1 MTYITLAYSA
11 KYKRINIAHFLYEF
25 RKKNFKKT
33 KTTLDLHLI
42 IWKHKN

>member
-25 RKKNFKKT
+25 RKKNFKKN
-33 KTTLDLHLI
+33 KDDLRFAFDYMET
-42 IWKHKN
+42 